1 MSNLY
6 KYSAVVCNNN
16 EKKVIDNN
24 EIISEKIVKIKEAFE
39 NKQTGDMS
47 GDNFTLGIDAEHV
60 EELLGDEYDNED
72 GVQAVSKD
80 ELQSIKED
88 ADTILENARKLA
100 EQMVTEAESRAKAIM
115 NESMQKANEAANE
128 AFEEGKKNGYDE
140 GLKQGEE
147 TIKARIAELELYREE
162 LDKEYEQRVKKME
175 PELVD
180 VLLKVFSEVTKVL
193 SADKK
198 DLIVTLVNSV
208 MNGTEVSKN
217 YIIKVSKDDAQ
228 FLRENKD
235 RIQGL
240 VDRDINLEIVD
251 DPTLKR
257 SQCLIDTDLG
267 IFDCS
272 LDIQLEN
279 LIDDIKILACSGV
292 DYLN

>member
-1 MSNLY
+1 MI
-6 KYSAVVCNNN
+6 CNNN

-39 NKQTGDMS
+39 NKQAGDMS

-60 EELLGDEYDNED
+60 EKLLGDEYDNED

-88 ADTILENARKLA
+88 ADTILENAKKVA

-115 NESMQKANEAANE
+115 NESMQKANEAVNE

-175 PELVD
+175 PELVE
-180 VLLKVFSEVTKVL
+180 VLLKIFSEVTKVL
-193 SADKK
+193 SVDKK

>member
-1 MSNLY
+1 M
-6 KYSAVVCNNN
+6 VCNNN